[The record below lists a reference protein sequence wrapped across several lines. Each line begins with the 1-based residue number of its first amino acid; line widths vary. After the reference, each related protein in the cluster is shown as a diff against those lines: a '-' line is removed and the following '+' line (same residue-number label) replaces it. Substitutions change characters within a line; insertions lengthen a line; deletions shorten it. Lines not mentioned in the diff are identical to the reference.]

1 MIIKSVSRLET
12 EMKKQIHELEQ
23 ICSKADGVTY
33 LTDLDDSLNAH
44 KEMNHT
50 FLCYKEG
57 KLIAFLHLFA
67 PMSAEAELSALT
79 RPDYRRKGYFTALL
93 LRATEELNI
102 FQVSDLLFVSQ
113 ASFPDKQ
120 ISEHFGAT
128 YEFSEHLMSL
138 NRSTYKVEHADH
150 QKIVMK
156 QQKMKDMEQ
165 LIDVS
170 VSSFNDSKEDAQNLI
185 EMALLSANRRGFMAM
200 LDDKIIGICYVRF
213 DETEAFIFGLGVQA
227 EAQGRGLGGA
237 FLRLILNELFSGA
250 VSVVK
255 LEVESKNASALHL
268 YKKMGFTADETIDYH
283 RVYVK
288 DL

>member
-1 MIIKSVSRLET
+1 MIIKYVSRLAT
-12 EMKKQIHELEQ
+12 EMKKQIHELDQ
-23 ICSKADGVTY
+23 VCSKADGVKY

-50 FLCYKEG
+50 FLCYEDR

-67 PMSAEAELSALT
+67 PMSSEAELSALT
-79 RPDYRRKGYFTALL
+79 LPDYRRKGYFTALL
-93 LRATEELNI
+93 LRATEELNT
-102 FQVSDLLFVSQ
+102 FQVPDLLFVSQ
-113 ASFPDKQ
+113 ESFPDKH
-120 ISEHFGAT
+120 IAEHFGAT

-138 NRSTYKVEHADH
+138 NRSTYKVQPTAH

-156 QQKMKDMEQ
+156 PQKMEYLEQ

-170 VSSFNDSKEDAQNLI
+170 VSSFNDSREDARSLI

-213 DETEAFIFGLGVQA
+213 DETEAFIFGFGVQA

-255 LEVESKNASALHL
+255 LEVASRNASALHL

-283 RVYVK
+283 RVHVK

>member
-23 ICSKADGVTY
+23 ICSKADGVKY

-44 KEMNHT
+44 KKMNHT
-50 FLCYKEG
+50 FLCYENQ

-67 PMSAEAELSALT
+67 PMSSEAELSALT
-79 RPDYRRKGYFTALL
+79 HPDYRIKGYFTALL
-93 LRATEELNI
+93 LRATEELNT
-102 FQVSDLLFVSQ
+102 FQVHDLLFISQ
-113 ASFPDKQ
+113 ASFPDKN
-120 ISEHFGAT
+120 IAEHLGAT

-138 NRSTYKVEHADH
+138 NQSTYNIQPTD

-156 QQKMKDMEQ
+156 QQKMEYMEQ
-165 LIDVS
+165 LIDIS
-170 VSSFNDSKEDAQNLI
+170 VNSFNDSREDARSLI
-185 EMALLSANRRGFMAM
+185 EMALLSANRRGLMAM

-213 DETEAFIFGLGVQA
+213 DETEAFIFGFGVQA
-227 EAQGRGLGGA
+227 EFQGRGLGGA
-237 FLRLILNELFSGA
+237 FLKLILNELFSGA

-255 LEVESKNASALHL
+255 LEVESRNASALHI
-268 YKKMGFTADETIDYH
+268 YKKMGFTADETIDYY
-283 RVYVK
+283 RVHVK